1 MTRIAFIS
9 DIHANFEALNAVLA
23 DIDATG
29 ADMTVCLGDLVGY
42 GADPAACVDLIRS
55 RDIQTVMG
63 NHDEYVTLLM
73 DPRVERLRPE
83 VRQSV
88 EWTQSK
94 LSMDDLTWLAKL
106 PMSMD
111 ADIFGI
117 THGSYKP
124 GNHFAY
130 CKDEETFAENF
141 AGQTHQLAFC
151 GHSHRPLIAVQTP
164 AGQLFVD
171 YIRPGVVPADGK
183 VMVNVGS
190 VGQPRDENPNA
201 CVVYYDLETRHLDLH
216 RVPYDLKLAMQ
227 KIIRSP
233 LPEKFAK
240 RLALGK

>member
-9 DIHANFEALNAVLA
+9 DIHANLEALNAVLA

-29 ADMTVCLGDLVGY
+29 ADMTVCLGDIVGY
-42 GADPAACVDLIRS
+42 GADPAACVDTIRS

-88 EWTQSK
+88 EWTQSR

-141 AGQTHQLAFC
+141 SGQTHQLAFC

-171 YIRPGVVPADGK
+171 YIRPGTVPADGK

-190 VGQPRDENPNA
+190 VGQPRDENTGA
-201 CVVYYDLETRHLDLH
+201 CVVYYDLETRHLELH